1 LLEDNKRTYLG
12 QHFLID
18 FSTISKIVGSCNVSK
33 TDTVLEFGTGYG
45 YLTKEI
51 SKLSKVVYS
60 YEIEE
65 GLYLKAKS
73 YLRNVSNVKIFNE
86 DFFVQDPYEFDFF
99 LSNIPY
105 SQSKEIMK
113 WLSLH
118 KFREATIMVQKEFS
132 EKLNAFPGDRKYSVV
147 SVFSQYCFDIE
158 PLFDVENDSFL
169 PSPLIKSNVLR
180 LVRKRS
186 KKEMTEDVIAN
197 LEYLFSNRNK
207 NILSILNNKDYG
219 TKRIDEL
226 DPESLVKISMELNDR
241 KQSRT

>member
-1 LLEDNKRTYLG
+1 LEDNKRTYLG

-51 SKLSKVVYS
+51 SKLSKVVYT

-65 GLYLKAKS
+65 GLYLKAKN

-105 SQSKEIMK
+105 SRSKEIMK

-118 KFREATIMVQKEFS
+118 EFREAVIMVQKEFS
-132 EKLNAFPGDRKYSVV
+132 EKLIAFPGERKYSVV

-158 PLFDVENDSFL
+158 PLFDVENECFL
-169 PSPLIKSNVLR
+169 PSPHIESNVMKLM
-180 LVRKRS
+180 RKS
-186 KKEMTEDVIAN
+186 KKKKMTEDIIAN
-197 LEYLFSNRNK
+197 LEYLFSYRNK
-207 NILSILNNKDYG
+207 NVISILNNIDYG
-219 TKRIDEL
+219 NKRIDEL
-226 DPESLVKISMELNDR
+226 DPESLVAISMGLNDR

>member
-1 LLEDNKRTYLG
+1 MEDDKRIYLG

-18 FSTISKIVGSCNVSK
+18 FSTISKIISSCNVSK

-65 GLYLKAKS
+65 DLYFKAKS

-86 DFFVQDPYEFDFF
+86 DFFVQDPFEFDFF

-105 SQSKEIMK
+105 SRSKEIMK
-113 WLSLH
+113 WLALH
-118 KFREATIMVQKEFS
+118 EFREAIIMVQKEFS
-132 EKLNAFPGDRKYSVV
+132 EKLIAFPGDGKYSVV

-169 PSPLIKSNVLR
+169 PSPKIESNVMR
-180 LVRKRS
+180 LVRK
-186 KKEMTEDVIAN
+186 KKKMTEDIIAN
-197 LEYLFSNRNK
+197 LEYLFSRRNK
-207 NILSILNNKDYG
+207 NVVSILNNKDYSS
-219 TKRIDEL
+219 KRIDEL
-226 DPESLVKISMELNDR
+226 DPEALVKISNELNDS
-241 KQSRT
+241 KQSRI

>member
-1 LLEDNKRTYLG
+1 MEDNKRTYLG

-18 FSTISKIVGSCNVSK
+18 FSTISKIVSSCNVTK
-33 TDTVLEFGTGYG
+33 ADTVLEFGTGYG

-86 DFFVQDPYEFDFF
+86 DFFAQDPYEFDFF

-105 SQSKEIMK
+105 SRSKEIMK

-118 KFREATIMVQKEFS
+118 EFREGVIMVQKEFS
-132 EKLNAFPGDRKYSVV
+132 EKLIAIPGERKFSVV

-158 PLFDVENDSFL
+158 PLFDVQNESFL
-169 PSPLIKSNVLR
+169 PSPHIESNVLR
-180 LVRKRS
+180 LVRKRN
-186 KKEMTEDVIAN
+186 KKEMTEDIIPN
-197 LEYLFSNRNK
+197 LEYLFSHRNK
-207 NILSILNNKDYG
+207 NVVSILNNKDYG
-219 TKRIDEL
+219 NKRIDEL
-226 DPESLVKISMELNDR
+226 DPESLVTISMELNDR
-241 KQSRT
+241 KLSRT

>member
-1 LLEDNKRTYLG
+1 LEDNKRTYLG

-18 FSTISKIVGSCNVSK
+18 FSAISKIVGSCNVSK
-33 TDTVLEFGTGYG
+33 SDTVLEFGTGYG

-86 DFFVQDPYEFDFF
+86 DFFAQDPYEFDFF

-105 SQSKEIMK
+105 SRSKEIMK

-118 KFREATIMVQKEFS
+118 EFREGVIMVQKEFS
-132 EKLNAFPGDRKYSVV
+132 EKLIAIPGERKFSVV

-158 PLFDVENDSFL
+158 PLFDVQNESFL
-169 PSPLIKSNVLR
+169 PSPHIESNVLR
-180 LVRKRS
+180 LVRKRN
-186 KKEMTEDVIAN
+186 KKEMTEDIIPN
-197 LEYLFSNRNK
+197 LEYLFSHRNK
-207 NILSILNNKDYG
+207 NVVSILNNKDYG
-219 TKRIDEL
+219 NKRIDEL
-226 DPESLVKISMELNDR
+226 DPESLVTISMELNDR
-241 KQSRT
+241 KLSRT

>member
-1 LLEDNKRTYLG
+1 MEDNKRTYLG

-18 FSTISKIVGSCNVSK
+18 FSAISKIVGSCNVSK
-33 TDTVLEFGTGYG
+33 SDTVLEFGTGYG

-86 DFFVQDPYEFDFF
+86 DFFAQDPYEFDFF

-105 SQSKEIMK
+105 SRSKEIMK

-118 KFREATIMVQKEFS
+118 EFREGVIMVQKEFS
-132 EKLNAFPGDRKYSVV
+132 EKLIAIPGERKYSVV

-158 PLFDVENDSFL
+158 PLFDVQNESFL
-169 PSPLIKSNVLR
+169 PSPHIESNVLR
-180 LVRKRS
+180 LVRKRN
-186 KKEMTEDVIAN
+186 KKEMTEDIIPN
-197 LEYLFSNRNK
+197 LEYLFSHRNK
-207 NILSILNNKDYG
+207 NVVSILNNKDYG
-219 TKRIDEL
+219 NKRIDEL
-226 DPESLVKISMELNDR
+226 DPESLVTISMELNDR
-241 KQSRT
+241 KLSRT

>member
-1 LLEDNKRTYLG
+1 MKRIYLG

-18 FSTISKIVGSCNVSK
+18 FSTISKIISSCNVSK

-65 GLYLKAKS
+65 DLYFKAKS

-86 DFFVQDPYEFDFF
+86 DFFVQDPIEFDFF

-105 SQSKEIMK
+105 SRSKEIMK
-113 WLSLH
+113 WLALH
-118 KFREATIMVQKEFS
+118 DFREAIVMVQKEFS
-132 EKLNAFPGDRKYSVV
+132 EKLIAFPGDGKYSVV
-147 SVFSQYCFDIE
+147 SVFSQYCFDIR

-169 PSPLIKSNVLR
+169 PSPKIKSKVMR
-180 LVRKRS
+180 LMS
-186 KKEMTEDVIAN
+186 EDIIAN
-197 LEYLFSNRNK
+197 LEYLFSHRNK
-207 NILSILNNKDYG
+207 NVVSIFNNKDYSN
-219 TKRIDEL
+219 KRIDEL
-226 DPESLVKISMELNDR
+226 DPESLVKISRELNVR

>member
-1 LLEDNKRTYLG
+1 MEDDKRIYLG

-18 FSTISKIVGSCNVSK
+18 FSTISKIISSCNVSK

-65 GLYLKAKS
+65 DLYFKAKS
-73 YLRNVSNVKIFNE
+73 YLRNVSNIKIFNE
-86 DFFVQDPYEFDFF
+86 DFFVQDPIEFDFF

-105 SQSKEIMK
+105 SRSKEIMK
-113 WLSLH
+113 WLALH
-118 KFREATIMVQKEFS
+118 DFREAIIMVQKEFS
-132 EKLNAFPGDRKYSVV
+132 EKLIAFPGDGKYSVV

-169 PSPLIKSNVLR
+169 PSPKIESKVMR
-180 LVRKRS
+180 LMRKRKR
-186 KKEMTEDVIAN
+186 KKMTEDIIAN
-197 LEYLFSNRNK
+197 LEYLFSRRNK
-207 NILSILNNKDYG
+207 NVVSILNNKDYSN
-219 TKRIDEL
+219 KRIDEL
-226 DPESLVKISMELNDR
+226 DPESLVKISRELNDR

>member
-1 LLEDNKRTYLG
+1 MKRIYLG

-18 FSTISKIVGSCNVSK
+18 FSTISKIISSCNVSK

-65 GLYLKAKS
+65 DLYFKAKS

-86 DFFVQDPYEFDFF
+86 DFFVQDPFEFDFF

-105 SQSKEIMK
+105 SRSKEIMK
-113 WLSLH
+113 WLALH
-118 KFREATIMVQKEFS
+118 DFREAIVMVQKEFS
-132 EKLNAFPGDRKYSVV
+132 EKLIAFPGDGKYSVV

-169 PSPLIKSNVLR
+169 PSPKIESNVMR
-180 LVRKRS
+180 LMRKR
-186 KKEMTEDVIAN
+186 KKMTMDIIAN
-197 LEYLFSNRNK
+197 LEYLFSRRNK
-207 NILSILNNKDYG
+207 NVASILNNKEYSN
-219 TKRIDEL
+219 KRIDEL
-226 DPESLVKISMELNDR
+226 DPESLVKISRELNVR

>member
-1 LLEDNKRTYLG
+1 MEDNKRTYLG

-18 FSTISKIVGSCNVSK
+18 FSAISKIVGSCNVSK
-33 TDTVLEFGTGYG
+33 SDTVLEFGTGYG

-86 DFFVQDPYEFDFF
+86 DFFAQDPYEFDFF

-105 SQSKEIMK
+105 SRSKEIMK

-118 KFREATIMVQKEFS
+118 EFREGVIMVQKEFS
-132 EKLNAFPGDRKYSVV
+132 EKLIAIPGERKYSVV

-158 PLFDVENDSFL
+158 PLFDVQNESFL
-169 PSPLIKSNVLR
+169 PSPHIESNVLR
-180 LVRKRS
+180 LVRKRN
-186 KKEMTEDVIAN
+186 KKEMTEDIIPN
-197 LEYLFSNRNK
+197 LEYLFSHRNK
-207 NILSILNNKDYG
+207 NVVSILNNKDYG
-219 TKRIDEL
+219 NKRIDEL
-226 DPESLVKISMELNDR
+226 DPVSLVTISMELSDR

>member
-1 LLEDNKRTYLG
+1 LEDDKRIYLG

-18 FSTISKIVGSCNVSK
+18 FSTISKIISSCNVSK

-65 GLYLKAKS
+65 DLYFKAKS
-73 YLRNVSNVKIFNE
+73 YLRHVSNVKIFNE
-86 DFFVQDPYEFDFF
+86 DFFVQDPIEFDFF

-105 SQSKEIMK
+105 SRSKEIMK
-113 WLSLH
+113 WLALH
-118 KFREATIMVQKEFS
+118 DFREAIIMVQKEFS
-132 EKLNAFPGDRKYSVV
+132 EKLIAFPGDGKYSVV
-147 SVFSQYCFDIE
+147 SVFSQYCFDIR

-169 PSPLIKSNVLR
+169 PSPKIESKVMR
-180 LVRKRS
+180 LMRKR
-186 KKEMTEDVIAN
+186 KKMTENIIAN
-197 LEYLFSNRNK
+197 LEYLFSRRNK
-207 NILSILNNKDYG
+207 NVVSIFNNKDYSN
-219 TKRIDEL
+219 KRIDEL
-226 DPESLVKISMELNDR
+226 DPESLVKISRELNDR

>member
-1 LLEDNKRTYLG
+1 MEDNKRTYLG

-18 FSTISKIVGSCNVSK
+18 FSTISKIVSSCNVTK
-33 TDTVLEFGTGYG
+33 ADTVLEFGTGYG

-86 DFFVQDPYEFDFF
+86 DFFVQDPYEFDLF

-105 SQSKEIMK
+105 SRSKEIMK

-118 KFREATIMVQKEFS
+118 EFREGVIMVQKEFS
-132 EKLNAFPGDRKYSVV
+132 EKLIAIPGERKFSVV

-158 PLFDVENDSFL
+158 PLFDVQNESFL
-169 PSPLIKSNVLR
+169 PSPHIESNVLR
-180 LVRKRS
+180 LVRKRN
-186 KKEMTEDVIAN
+186 KKEMTEDIIPN
-197 LEYLFSNRNK
+197 LEYLFSHRNK
-207 NILSILNNKDYG
+207 NVVSILNNKDYG
-219 TKRIDEL
+219 NKRIDEL
-226 DPESLVKISMELNDR
+226 DPESLVTISMELNDR
-241 KQSRT
+241 KLSRT

>member
-1 LLEDNKRTYLG
+1 MEDDKRIYLG

-18 FSTISKIVGSCNVSK
+18 FSTISKIISSCNVSK

-65 GLYLKAKS
+65 DLYFKAKS
-73 YLRNVSNVKIFNE
+73 YLRNVSNIKIFNE
-86 DFFVQDPYEFDFF
+86 DFFVQDPIEFDFF

-105 SQSKEIMK
+105 SRSKEIMK
-113 WLSLH
+113 WLALH
-118 KFREATIMVQKEFS
+118 DFREAIIMVQKEFS
-132 EKLNAFPGDRKYSVV
+132 EKLIAFPGDGKYSVV

-169 PSPLIKSNVLR
+169 PSPKIESKVMR
-180 LVRKRS
+180 LMRKRKR
-186 KKEMTEDVIAN
+186 KKMTEDIIAN
-197 LEYLFSNRNK
+197 LEYLFSRRNK
-207 NILSILNNKDYG
+207 NVVSILNNKDYSN
-219 TKRIDEL
+219 KRIDEL
-226 DPESLVKISMELNDR
+226 DPESLVKISRELNVR

>member
-1 LLEDNKRTYLG
+1 MEDNKRTYLG

-18 FSTISKIVGSCNVSK
+18 FSTISKIVSSCNVTK
-33 TDTVLEFGTGYG
+33 ADTVLEFGTGYG

-73 YLRNVSNVKIFNE
+73 YLRNVSNVKILNE
-86 DFFVQDPYEFDFF
+86 DFFAQDPYEFDFF

-105 SQSKEIMK
+105 SRSKEIMK

-118 KFREATIMVQKEFS
+118 EFREGVIMVQKEFS
-132 EKLNAFPGDRKYSVV
+132 EKLIAIPGERKFSVV

-158 PLFDVENDSFL
+158 PLFDVQNESFL
-169 PSPLIKSNVLR
+169 PSPHIESNVLR
-180 LVRKRS
+180 LVRKRN
-186 KKEMTEDVIAN
+186 KKEMTEDIIPN
-197 LEYLFSNRNK
+197 LEYLFSHRNK
-207 NILSILNNKDYG
+207 NVVSILNNKDYG
-219 TKRIDEL
+219 NKRIDEL
-226 DPESLVKISMELNDR
+226 DPESLVKISMELSDR
-241 KQSRT
+241 EQSRT

>member
-1 LLEDNKRTYLG
+1 LEDNKRTYLG

-60 YEIEE
+60 YEVEK

-73 YLRNVSNVKIFNE
+73 YLVNVSNVKIFNE
-86 DFFVQDPYEFDFF
+86 DFFVQDPFEFDFF

-105 SQSKEIMK
+105 SRSKEIMK
-113 WLSLH
+113 WLALH
-118 KFREATIMVQKEFS
+118 EFREAIIMVQKEFS

-169 PSPLIKSNVLR
+169 PTPHIESNVLR
-180 LVRKRS
+180 LRRKRS
-186 KKEMTEDVIAN
+186 KKEMTEDIIAN
-197 LEYLFSNRNK
+197 LEYLFSHRNK
-207 NILSILNNKDYG
+207 NVVSILNNKDYAN
-219 TKRIDEL
+219 KRIDEL
-226 DPESLVKISMELNDR
+226 YPESLVKISMELNNR

>member
-1 LLEDNKRTYLG
+1 MEDNKRTYLG

-18 FSTISKIVGSCNVSK
+18 FSTICKIVGSCNVSK
-33 TDTVLEFGTGYG
+33 SDTVLEFGTGYG

-86 DFFVQDPYEFDFF
+86 DFFAQDPYEFDFF

-105 SQSKEIMK
+105 SRSKEIMK

-118 KFREATIMVQKEFS
+118 EFREGVIMVQKEFS
-132 EKLNAFPGDRKYSVV
+132 EKLIAIPGERKFSVV

-158 PLFDVENDSFL
+158 PLFDVQNESFL
-169 PSPLIKSNVLR
+169 PSPHIESNVLR
-180 LVRKRS
+180 LVRKRN
-186 KKEMTEDVIAN
+186 KKEMTEDIIPN
-197 LEYLFSNRNK
+197 LEYLFSHRNK
-207 NILSILNNKDYG
+207 NVVSILNNKDYG
-219 TKRIDEL
+219 NKRIDEL
-226 DPESLVKISMELNDR
+226 DPESLVTISMELNDR
-241 KQSRT
+241 KLSRT

>member
-1 LLEDNKRTYLG
+1 MEDNKRTYLG

-18 FSTISKIVGSCNVSK
+18 FSAISKIVGSCNVSK
-33 TDTVLEFGTGYG
+33 SDTVLEFGTGYG

-86 DFFVQDPYEFDFF
+86 DFFAQDPYEFDFF

-105 SQSKEIMK
+105 SRSKEIMK

-118 KFREATIMVQKEFS
+118 EFREGVIMVQKEFS
-132 EKLNAFPGDRKYSVV
+132 EKLIAIPGERKFSVV

-158 PLFDVENDSFL
+158 PLFDVQNESFL
-169 PSPLIKSNVLR
+169 PSPHIESNVLR
-180 LVRKRS
+180 LVRKRN
-186 KKEMTEDVIAN
+186 KKEMTEDIIPN
-197 LEYLFSNRNK
+197 LEYLFSHRNK
-207 NILSILNNKDYG
+207 NVVSILNNKDYG
-219 TKRIDEL
+219 NKRIDEL
-226 DPESLVKISMELNDR
+226 DPESLVTISMELNDR
-241 KQSRT
+241 KLSRT